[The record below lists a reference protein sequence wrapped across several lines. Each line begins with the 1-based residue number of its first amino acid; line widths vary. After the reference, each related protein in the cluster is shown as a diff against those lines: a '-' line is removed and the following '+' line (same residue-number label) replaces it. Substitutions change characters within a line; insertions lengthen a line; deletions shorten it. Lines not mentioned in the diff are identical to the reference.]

1 LYDKRRKI
9 MTWLTRGVLLPILFG
24 MVILTIVGNA
34 QAVTIGNVLDNTG
47 PTAPADMYTIP
58 GLGRAR
64 QKDEGS
70 YVKSGTG
77 SSGTPITNGTTGAWV
92 GKATE
97 SPTIITFPE
106 SADNHGSSWFSI
118 NYVDKNDFIDFNTPT
133 QANNFYVDGAAN
145 YNKSNVQ
152 SLMKDGAI
160 DKDGLAGPVL
170 KDGETFDGGFLQVT
184 GNVPISAQIAQ
195 SQTSVDAIMAGN
207 RGVMVRVTLPE
218 GIDAKSLGGA
228 IDWGK
233 SYFYLTLDSF
243 TWKFLWF
250 DLAQIKNLN
259 FPLQFDHHV
268 YLDKDKT
275 NVFYLKVKGIP
286 FTYDVSEDKSTA
298 KLQLQRGTADYLD
311 YLHNRYIDGDVAR
324 PLDNLT
330 ADGDTDTTGSGDN
343 VQPQFISQSGGKGT
357 VWDPFYGIVHETGGA
372 LLSWVASWFSS
383 SPIYETG
390 NIGRTLT
397 LLNAADPTTDRAIVS
412 KNSITSGLIGII
424 VKAISAY
431 FVDNDFKGS
440 AHINFSFDMSKY
452 TGDQNKAYQTITGG
466 RLMPAPYAD
475 GRFNKGSTMGKNDTD
490 DKDRRAIG
498 ISLYG
503 SNTLL
508 DPYSVLAGK
517 DRSKPNA
524 DLLSQL
530 KAGTSPLDYA
540 VIDESKLDLGA
551 DHSQEDVR
559 DYPVYTNFTSW
570 TAFVSP
576 FDNSKTVD
584 TLHSSGD
591 PLGSDMRARTAT
603 PNSYSD
609 GILVNDGQPF
619 TVDQNY
625 TTDDYAPTT
634 KSATDKTLVKAGG
647 ITPER
652 YAQVYQYYDY
662 SGATPV
668 PNPTRVYTTTDNA
681 LSLNVAT
688 DTNAPLKYNG
698 KITKGFP
705 DNTWVYAGKYN
716 VLPVA
721 GTSLA
726 LNQDIRPEMNLTGDQ
741 IYVLDKS
748 QLINDKTLKEALGTW
763 RDRLTIGTD
772 TMTITTYP
780 IASDTALG
788 TATTDQLVPSADL
801 HDIDLHLGDS
811 VNYGFEGDP
820 PYGDL
825 TAGLTIPPVAST
837 DNGFYGLVKLSR
849 NADVPINVKTATPT
863 LDAGSADLA
872 NNTNFLVLLRDDTD
886 GASWTAEHHYT
897 DSASTIHF
905 FYQDGDQAKVGGT
918 VKNTGDVSKQ
928 TFQIM
933 IPRVTGTTISN
944 LAVTAPDG
952 SAVPEANITKMT
964 SNTDLDKYYQRYL
977 VKMPSLVIKDQAF
990 TFSYTYQASDI
1001 ANMPESTTLQTVIGD
1016 ENGKVLARTGNLYLK
1031 RMKTVAILQVPQ
1043 FDFGKQTLPKSE
1055 QQYGLTDDS
1064 KKLAQLVIQDNS
1076 QANNTGALSWRVT
1089 GRLSAFANPD
1099 ASEAHT
1105 DFKLDLGLPTMPAD
1119 YQYPT
1124 DPDLKAPI
1132 VANHTPETMLSNNV
1146 TQQLFFLNRV
1156 LESTTDATPLTLTYA
1171 DAKLTVPNTV
1181 VKSGKYES
1189 TVTYT
1194 VKDGL

>member
-1 LYDKRRKI
+1 
-9 MTWLTRGVLLPILFG
+9 MTWLTRGLLLPILFG
-24 MVILTIVGNA
+24 MVILTLGGNA
-34 QAVTIGNVLDNTG
+34 QAVTMCNLRDNTG

-77 SSGTPITNGTTGAWV
+77 SSGTPITNGTTGAWAS
-92 GKATE
+92 KTTE
-97 SPTIITFPE
+97 SPTIITFPAT
-106 SADNHGSSWFSI
+106 SKDHGDSWFSI
-118 NYVDKNDFIDFNTPT
+118 NYVNKNDFIDFIDAQ
-133 QANNFYVDGAAN
+133 QANQFYVNGRNN
-145 YNKSNVQ
+145 YNANNVE
-152 SLMKDGAI
+152 SLMGDGQI
-160 DKDGLAGPVL
+160 EPGGLGGPVL
-170 KDGETFDGGFLQVT
+170 KDGQSFDGGFLQVT
-184 GNVPISAQIAQ
+184 GNVPISAKIAK
-195 SQTSVDAIMAGN
+195 SKTSVDAVMAGN
-207 RGVMVRVTLPE
+207 WGVMVRVTLPE

-233 SYFYLTLDSF
+233 SYFYLTLDSINVV
-243 TWKFLWF
+243 L
-250 DLAQIKNLN
+250 LGQIKNLN

-268 YLDKDKT
+268 YLDDKKT

-286 FTYDVSEDKSTA
+286 FKYDIPDNQSTA
-298 KLQLQRGTADYLD
+298 LMQLQRGTADYLD
-311 YLHNRYIDGDVAR
+311 YLHNRYIDNGIAH
-324 PLDNLT
+324 PLDNLE
-330 ADGDTDTTGSGDN
+330 ADGDTDTVGSGEN
-343 VQPQFISQSGGKGT
+343 IQPKFVIETGGKNT
-357 VWDPFYGIVHETGGA
+357 VWDPFYGLAYEWGGLILGWIA
-372 LLSWVASWFSS
+372 GIFSS
-383 SPIYETG
+383 SPVYATG
-390 NIGRTLT
+390 NVGRTLS
-397 LLNAADPTTDRAIVS
+397 LLNAADPSSNRAIVS
-412 KNSITSGLIGII
+412 SGSIGGWLMSMLVSPVLSAISSYFVTSG
-424 VKAISAY
+424 
-431 FVDNDFKGS
+431 FEGS

-452 TGDQNKAYQTITGG
+452 TGDQNKAYQAITGG
-466 RLMPAPYAD
+466 RMLPAPYAD
-475 GRFNKGSTMGKNDTD
+475 GRFNKGTTLGTNDKD
-490 DKDRRAIG
+490 DKNRRAIG

-517 DRSKPNA
+517 DRSKPND
-524 DLLSQL
+524 DLLNQL

-540 VIDESKLDLGA
+540 VIDESKLDLGTTNP
-551 DHSQEDVR
+551 DQTDVR
-559 DYPVYTNFTSW
+559 DFPVYTNFTSW

-872 NNTNFLVLLRDDTD
+872 NNANFLVLLRDDTD

-905 FYQDGDQAKVGGT
+905 FYQNGDQANVGGT
-918 VKNTGDVSKQ
+918 VKNTGDISKQ

>member
-1 LYDKRRKI
+1 MSML
-9 MTWLTRGVLLPILFG
+9 V
-24 MVILTIVGNA
+24 
-34 QAVTIGNVLDNTG
+34 
-47 PTAPADMYTIP
+47 
-58 GLGRAR
+58 
-64 QKDEGS
+64 S
-70 YVKSGTG
+70 
-77 SSGTPITNGTTGAWV
+77 
-92 GKATE
+92 
-97 SPTIITFPE
+97 
-106 SADNHGSSWFSI
+106 
-118 NYVDKNDFIDFNTPT
+118 
-133 QANNFYVDGAAN
+133 
-145 YNKSNVQ
+145 
-152 SLMKDGAI
+152 
-160 DKDGLAGPVL
+160 PVL
-170 KDGETFDGGFLQVT
+170 SA
-184 GNVPISAQIAQ
+184 IS
-195 SQTSVDAIMAGN
+195 
-207 RGVMVRVTLPE
+207 
-218 GIDAKSLGGA
+218 
-228 IDWGK
+228 
-233 SYFYLTLDSF
+233 SYF
-243 TWKFLWF
+243 
-250 DLAQIKNLN
+250 
-259 FPLQFDHHV
+259 V
-268 YLDKDKT
+268 
-275 NVFYLKVKGIP
+275 
-286 FTYDVSEDKSTA
+286 
-298 KLQLQRGTADYLD
+298 
-311 YLHNRYIDGDVAR
+311 
-324 PLDNLT
+324 
-330 ADGDTDTTGSGDN
+330 
-343 VQPQFISQSGGKGT
+343 
-357 VWDPFYGIVHETGGA
+357 
-372 LLSWVASWFSS
+372 
-383 SPIYETG
+383 
-390 NIGRTLT
+390 
-397 LLNAADPTTDRAIVS
+397 
-412 KNSITSGLIGII
+412 TSG
-424 VKAISAY
+424 
-431 FVDNDFKGS
+431 FEGS

-452 TGDQNKAYQTITGG
+452 TGDQNKAYQAITGG
-466 RLMPAPYAD
+466 RMLPAPYAD
-475 GRFNKGSTMGKNDTD
+475 GRFNKGTTLGTNDKD
-490 DKDRRAIG
+490 DKNRRAIG

-517 DRSKPNA
+517 DRSKPND
-524 DLLSQL
+524 DLLNQL

-540 VIDESKLDLGA
+540 VIDESKLDLGTTNP
-551 DHSQEDVR
+551 DQTDVR
-559 DYPVYTNFTSW
+559 DFPVYTNFTSW

-872 NNTNFLVLLRDDTD
+872 NNANFLVLLRDDTD
-886 GASWTAEHHYT
+886 GAS
-897 DSASTIHF
+897 
-905 FYQDGDQAKVGGT
+905 
-918 VKNTGDVSKQ
+918 
-928 TFQIM
+928 
-933 IPRVTGTTISN
+933 
-944 LAVTAPDG
+944 
-952 SAVPEANITKMT
+952 
-964 SNTDLDKYYQRYL
+964 
-977 VKMPSLVIKDQAF
+977 
-990 TFSYTYQASDI
+990 
-1001 ANMPESTTLQTVIGD
+1001 
-1016 ENGKVLARTGNLYLK
+1016 
-1031 RMKTVAILQVPQ
+1031 
-1043 FDFGKQTLPKSE
+1043 
-1055 QQYGLTDDS
+1055 
-1064 KKLAQLVIQDNS
+1064 
-1076 QANNTGALSWRVT
+1076 
-1089 GRLSAFANPD
+1089 
-1099 ASEAHT
+1099 
-1105 DFKLDLGLPTMPAD
+1105 
-1119 YQYPT
+1119 
-1124 DPDLKAPI
+1124 
-1132 VANHTPETMLSNNV
+1132 
-1146 TQQLFFLNRV
+1146 
-1156 LESTTDATPLTLTYA
+1156 
-1171 DAKLTVPNTV
+1171 
-1181 VKSGKYES
+1181 
-1189 TVTYT
+1189 
-1194 VKDGL
+1194 